1 MAVIEWQRVHVTGV
15 AGVGMSAVAQAA
27 LGAGLS
33 VSGSDRYHDSG
44 EALPVLGQLGRAG
57 VTLYPQDGSGV
68 RAGTDAVVVSTAIE
82 AGNPDVLAAA
92 ASGVPVVHRSVLL
105 AKLVEG
111 RSCLAV
117 AGTCGK
123 STVTGM
129 AGWILEQAGLDPTV
143 VNGAPVANWQSE
155 SDVGNVRIGG
165 ELWVIEADESDRS
178 LLNYEPL
185 HAVITN
191 MSADHFDLEETRR
204 VFEAFRTRVCGRCIG
219 ALDGSPYLD
228 GVSPEVGAGGSRFEF
243 RGETFR
249 LALPGAHNVE
259 NALHAVMLCEL
270 AGVSVAQSAAALATF
285 RGIHRRLEVAARVD
299 GITVID
305 DYAHNP
311 AKIAAALAAVQPFAG
326 RLVAVWRPH
335 GYGPLRSMLD
345 GLAAAFGVL
354 SGGRHRVLLL
364 PVYDAGG
371 TADRSI
377 GSEALASRLAA
388 GGVDVACVADYAAVR
403 QALRESALTA
413 GDAVLVMGAR
423 DPGLPS
429 LARSCLDGSRRR
441 R

>member
-1 MAVIEWQRVHVTGV
+1 VAVIEWRRVHVTGV

-27 LGAGLS
+27 LGVGLS
-33 VSGSDRYHDSG
+33 VSGSDRYHDGG
-44 EALPVLGQLGRAG
+44 EALPVLGQLAHAG
-57 VTLYPQDGSGV
+57 VALFPQDGSGV
-68 RAGTDAVVVSTAIE
+68 RAGAEAVIVSTAIE

-92 ASGVPVVHRSVLL
+92 SAGVPVLHRSELL
-105 AKLVEG
+105 ARLAEG
-111 RSCLAV
+111 RTCLAV

-143 VNGAPVANWQSE
+143 VNGAPVANWQSGTCI
-155 SDVGNVRIGG
+155 GNVRIGG
-165 ELWVIEADESDRS
+165 DLWLIEADESDRS
-178 LLNYEPL
+178 LLNYAPR

-191 MSADHFDLEETRR
+191 MSADHFDAAETRR
-204 VFEAFRTRVCGRCIG
+204 VFEAFRSRVSGCCMG
-219 ALDGSPYLD
+219 ALEGAAYLD
-228 GVSPEVGAGGSRFEF
+228 GVAPEVGAGGSRFDF

-270 AGVSVAQSAAALATF
+270 AGVSIAQSAAALATF
-285 RGIHRRLEVAARVD
+285 RGIHRRLEVVGRVD
-299 GITVID
+299 GVTVID

-311 AKIAAALAAVQPFAG
+311 AKIAAALAAVLPFAG
-326 RLVAVWRPH
+326 RVAVVWRPH

-345 GLAAAFGVL
+345 GLAAAFAPL
-354 SGGRHRVLLL
+354 RGGRHRLLLL

-377 GSEALASRLAA
+377 GSDVLAA
-388 GGVDVACVADYAAVR
+388 RLTADGVAAACVADYDAVR
-403 QALRESALTA
+403 QELHASALKA

-423 DPGLPS
+423 DPGLPL
-429 LARSCLDGSRRR
+429 LARTCL
-441 R
+441 